1 VRAAASALLL
11 CALAVAVEAAAPPP
25 AAAQGDGAAQG
36 DRAPLRLHRLPAPPP
51 APPVQW
57 LDRPVA
63 TLRGLDKSSGR
74 TETFDVAVGASAA
87 FGRLAVT
94 VNACRVPPPGEGE
107 DAVAHLT
114 VTDRMGGA
122 GPAFSGWMFAS
133 APALSALDH
142 PRYDVWAIACR
153 TASGSSS

>member
-1 VRAAASALLL
+1 VRARPLGAFAGALVLAAQALWP
-11 CALAVAVEAAAPPP
+11 AT
-25 AAAQGDGAAQG
+25 AAAQTESQ
-36 DRAPLRLHRLPAPPP
+36 PLRLHRLPPAPP

-63 TLRGLDKSSGR
+63 VLRGLDKSSGR
-74 TETFDVAVGASAA
+74 TETFEVAVGATAP
-87 FGRLAVT
+87 FGRLEIT
-94 VNACRVPPPGEGE
+94 VNACRTPPEGE
-107 DAVAHLT
+107 SQDAVAHVT
-114 VTDRMGGA
+114 VMDRKAGA
-122 GPAFSGWMFAS
+122 GAAFSGWMFAS